1 MPSAGAG
8 TITSGYNGSGYANFT
23 FGVNNGSGTFAGVLV
38 NHNGVYTGNSSRRW
52 RRGKSERVLALA
64 AVKQG

>member
-1 MPSAGAG
+1 MEANVRVDALSGAG

-38 NHNGVYTGNSSRRW
+38 NHNGVYTGNFVRRAPPC
-52 RRGKSERVLALA
+52 KS
-64 AVKQG
+64 